1 MLAVRG
7 FGQLSSDQID
17 ESGGVWGGGWDVGGP
32 ILDSS
37 GAGVNTP
44 GTTMGG
50 AGASGVLSVLNTII
64 SDGAA
69 VARTA
74 LTPTAK
80 IAGPYGVS
88 TIPIGGSVTPSGL
101 MMGSGLSL
109 GGISPT
115 MLLIGAGLLVVMMM
129 AGSRH

>member
-1 MLAVRG
+1 MLAIRG
-7 FGQLSSDQID
+7 FGQLDNSTFIPEEGTPGFINADPTFID
-17 ESGGVWGGGWDVGGP
+17 TTGV
-32 ILDSS
+32 
-37 GAGVNTP
+37 GVNTP

-80 IAGPYGVS
+80 IAGPYGIS
-88 TIPIGGSVTPSGL
+88 TIPVGSVTPSGL
-101 MMGSGLSL
+101 NMATLGSAFS
-109 GGISPT
+109 GINPT
-115 MLLIGAGLLVVMMM
+115 MLLVGAGLLVVMMM

>member
-7 FGQLSSDQID
+7 FGQLDNSTFIPEEGTPGFINADPTFID
-17 ESGGVWGGGWDVGGP
+17 TTGV
-32 ILDSS
+32 
-37 GAGVNTP
+37 GVNTP

-50 AGASGVLSVLNTII
+50 AGSTGVLSVLNTII

-101 MMGSGLSL
+101 MIGSGLSL